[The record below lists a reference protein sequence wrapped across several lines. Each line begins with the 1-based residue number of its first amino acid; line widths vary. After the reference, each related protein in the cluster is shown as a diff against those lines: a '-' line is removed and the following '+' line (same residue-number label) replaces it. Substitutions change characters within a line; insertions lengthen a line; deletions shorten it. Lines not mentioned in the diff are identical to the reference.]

1 MTKTIIAPDM
11 NPYFNVGAQ
20 IGAIEK
26 QIALSQVN
34 ESMII
39 VKIFTALVL
48 CLNQESTNGLNLER
62 FSGPG
67 PAPDR

>member
-1 MTKTIIAPDM
+1 MIAPDM

-48 CLNQESTNGLNLER
+48 CFCQGST
-62 FSGPG
+62 
-67 PAPDR
+67 DRSDPISEIS

>member
-1 MTKTIIAPDM
+1 MTKTIIAPDI

-34 ESMII
+34 DNMII

-48 CLNQESTNGLNLER
+48 CLYFIGNLTAR
-62 FSGPG
+62 YLSIL
-67 PAPDR
+67 DDVKV

>member
-1 MTKTIIAPDM
+1 MTKTMIAPDI

-34 ESMII
+34 DSMII

-48 CLNQESTNGLNLER
+48 CLIQGSK
-62 FSGPG
+62 
-67 PAPDR
+67 DRSDRILLGTFL